1 MLDLNVNITLTTDAS
16 FDYEKAKDMEV
27 EELPQGS
34 RTQMEDSGTSNSS
47 VVNAEEAPTPSNA
60 GEEDS
65 TNNTTSSFIFDIL
78 KKDKDGLC
86 NTTYYGGAKDQN
98 PSLQFVTR
106 SLFPVTGDG
115 GGGKEAECGLGLS
128 SASTA
133 RPQWLNLS
141 FAESGGQ
148 AQAELRIMQQ
158 KKPQPRKS
166 RRGPRSRS
174 SQYRGVT
181 FYRRTG
187 RWESHIWD
195 CGKQVYLGGFDT
207 AHSAARAYDRAAI
220 KFRGVDADI
229 NFTLGDYEEDMKQL
243 GHLNKEEF
251 VHVLRR
257 QSTGASRGNSK
268 YRGVALPKCGGAG
281 GRWEARMAQF
291 PEKKVFEKEGI
302 KCNTGREAAAVT
314 NFVDPS
320 IYEGEVVL
328 DASIEGSG
336 HNLDLSLGISQ
347 PSSGQKGTGK
357 LGDFQFRYKERP
369 MVNGSAASAAVGQTP
384 HVLTMVAKHPG
395 LYSGM
400 YPGFLQKH
408 EEMDS
413 NHNRAQA
420 VSSPRYTNWA
430 WQVHGNS
437 NSVRPVQVFS
447 IAASSGF
454 PSSMASTAPPSAN
467 YFPPTLPS
475 SASASYNVGRL
486 PFPTPSTM

>member
-78 KKDKDGLC
+78 KKEKDGLC
-86 NTTYYGGAKDQN
+86 NTTYCGGAKDQN

-128 SASTA
+128 STA

-141 FAESGGQ
+141 FAESCGQ

-187 RWESHIWD
+187 RWESHIW
-195 CGKQVYLGGFDT
+195 C
-207 AHSAARAYDRAAI
+207 
-220 KFRGVDADI
+220 
-229 NFTLGDYEEDMKQL
+229 
-243 GHLNKEEF
+243 
-251 VHVLRR
+251 VL
-257 QSTGASRGNSK
+257 
-268 YRGVALPKCGGAG
+268 V
-281 GRWEARMAQF
+281 
-291 PEKKVFEKEGI
+291 
-302 KCNTGREAAAVT
+302 
-314 NFVDPS
+314 
-320 IYEGEVVL
+320 
-328 DASIEGSG
+328 
-336 HNLDLSLGISQ
+336 
-347 PSSGQKGTGK
+347 
-357 LGDFQFRYKERP
+357 
-369 MVNGSAASAAVGQTP
+369 
-384 HVLTMVAKHPG
+384 
-395 LYSGM
+395 
-400 YPGFLQKH
+400 
-408 EEMDS
+408 S
-413 NHNRAQA
+413 ND
-420 VSSPRYTNWA
+420 
-430 WQVHGNS
+430 
-437 NSVRPVQVFS
+437 
-447 IAASSGF
+447 
-454 PSSMASTAPPSAN
+454 
-467 YFPPTLPS
+467 
-475 SASASYNVGRL
+475 
-486 PFPTPSTM
+486 